1 MSDKPVGSGWF
12 SLAFGVLLIIG
23 LVASFVV
30 DLAAVNPNFYVR
42 AWLTFA
48 GCTLTAW
55 GVSRIRTGRDGDYRI
70 GQETINFVVAIVG
83 ATVAILE
90 LFKHH

>member
-12 SLAFGVLLIIG
+12 ALAFGLLLVIT

-30 DLAAVNPNFYVR
+30 DLTAVNPTFYVR

-48 GCTLTAW
+48 SLTLLSW
-55 GVSRIRTGRDGDYRI
+55 GVSRIRTGARGDNRI
-70 GQETINFVVAIVG
+70 GQETINFVVAIIA

-90 LFKHH
+90 LFKRH